1 MTAHIIDTAVQYGI
15 DLFLAICLGV
25 FLRYVVPFIRAKLDA
40 ENLEYIKTVVAL
52 AVAAAEEK
60 FVGEKLGLSVR
71 KPWVRALVEGLGI
84 CVDDLIDAMIDAAAR
99 ALTTATKVTEQ
110 TALEA
115 VTEATQGRVT
125 EDTANKAADA
135 LAGAVWPTEARP

>member
-15 DLFLAICLGV
+15 DLFLAVCLGV
-25 FLRYVVPFIRAKLDA
+25 FLKYVVPFVRAKLDA
-40 ENLEYIKTVVAL
+40 ENLAYIKTVVAT
-52 AVAAAEEK
+52 AVASAEEK

-84 CVDDLIDAMIDAAAR
+84 CVDDLIDAMIDAEAR
-99 ALTTATKVTEQ
+99 ALTTATKVSEQ
-110 TALEA
+110 AAVAA
-115 VTEATQGRVT
+115 VTDATQGRVT

-135 LAGAVWPTEARP
+135 LAGSGWPTEAQP